1 MNNNLTVIE
10 SEYGGEKSLF
20 LVVSIDDQKFYGKI
34 SINAVVDTNTPLWEL
49 VIKDT
54 AKQLLKHSGFSID
67 IEDLDYFYFGGNII

>member
-1 MNNNLTVIE
+1 MTNNLTVIE

-20 LVVSIDDQKFYGKI
+20 LVVSIDNQKYYGRI
-34 SINAVVDTNTPLWEL
+34 RVNAVVDTNTPLWEL

-67 IEDLDYFYFGGNII
+67 IENLDYFYFGGNII